1 MGRLEEASEEE
12 RHAAAL
18 RPPGE
23 SRSDGAGTAG
33 VDDATLGRT
42 VSALDALFD
51 LEPDSPEGRDLLRQV
66 RSALAKAMGRDATHE
81 VEKGEDA
88 VENGRAGSG
97 GGRCGLPAEA
107 NGREEHDLD
116 EECGG
121 RDRWTED
128 SCGPSPADVGAAA
141 QPATRGKGEWSG
153 AAKVRRSLRCSRCQY
168 ELRGLRANGKCPEC
182 GQSIRS
188 TLVAE
193 GASPATSPWMF
204 DLSDPSTPIRATL
217 VLVVAVLLVL
227 ALVWCLLRA

>member
-1 MGRLEEASEEE
+1 MGRLAEASEEE
-12 RHAAAL
+12 RHAAAST
-18 RPPGE
+18 PPGE
-23 SRSDGAGTAG
+23 SRPDGAGTAG
-33 VDDATLGRT
+33 VDDATLGRA

-51 LEPDSPEGRDLLRQV
+51 LEADSPEGRDLLRRV
-66 RSALAKAMGRDATHE
+66 RSALAKAMGGEASEE
-81 VEKGEDA
+81 VAEGEDA
-88 VENGRAGSG
+88 VESGRAGGAG
-97 GGRCGLPAEA
+97 GWRGLSAEPD
-107 NGREEHDLD
+107 GREELELD
-116 EECGG
+116 EEGER

-128 SCGPSPADVGAAA
+128 SCGPALAEVGAAS
-141 QPATRGKGEWSG
+141 QPAPRGKGG
-153 AAKVRRSLRCSRCQY
+153 RFAAPMVRRSLRCGRCQY

-227 ALVWCLLRA
+227 ALVWYLLRA